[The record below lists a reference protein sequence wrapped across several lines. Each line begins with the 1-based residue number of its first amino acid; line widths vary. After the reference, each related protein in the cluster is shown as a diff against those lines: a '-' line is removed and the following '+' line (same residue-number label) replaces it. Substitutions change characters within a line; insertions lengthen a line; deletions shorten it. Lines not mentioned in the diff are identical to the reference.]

1 MTVRAPGRGETL
13 RISSGV
19 LDGRPGVRYER
30 FSRLRAAVADQKF
43 MSADRWV
50 ALSAVTLSLV
60 LAAIGLVHPA

>member
-1 MTVRAPGRGETL
+1 VTVRAPRRGEIL

-30 FSRLRAAVADQKF
+30 WPRLRAAITGQKF

-50 ALSAVTLSLV
+50 AVSAVAVSLV
-60 LAAIGLVHPA
+60 LAAIGMAHPA